1 MFFQVKPI
9 KLKHTVSLRLVLI
22 LFFLIIGLAPMMI
35 QNKIMLGTY
44 RQNQID
50 ARIQD
55 IQNQLSLI
63 HI

>member
-35 QNKIMLGTY
+35 QNKIMLGT
-44 RQNQID
+44 
-50 ARIQD
+50 
-55 IQNQLSLI
+55 
-63 HI
+63 